1 MVTKEKEYNLFDIHK
16 SLSDLD
22 RAVLLKIASMY
33 TFFEHA
39 KYLEHSFLSRTLV
52 NEFEQET
59 LKVFIINE
67 FEFDTNRCFFLEK
80 KNYFQTY
87 SECQS

>member
-1 MVTKEKEYNLFDIHK
+1 MVTKEKEYHLFDIHK

-39 KYLEHSFLSRTLV
+39 KYLEHSFLSRTFV
-52 NEFEQET
+52 RDFEEET
-59 LKVFIINE
+59 LKIVIIHE
-67 FEFDTNRCFFLEK
+67 FVFDTNMCFFL
-80 KNYFQTY
+80 
-87 SECQS
+87 